1 MMGVIRLSDENF
13 ILYAMKMYENPQC
26 KNIDEFYE
34 DLDRIKY
41 VKRLLFKYINRGV
54 LRERLI
60 LNHIIV
66 LTNLFGAPAA
76 SKMLFFKLDED
87 MFSALKTFLLYLNY
101 LPEELEEVQIKLI
114 ETDVYI
120 TRVLREV

>member
-1 MMGVIRLSDENF
+1 M
-13 ILYAMKMYENPQC
+13 YAMKMYENPQC
-26 KNIDEFYE
+26 KTINEFYE

-41 VKRLLFKYINRGV
+41 VKRLLYKYINRGI

-60 LNHIIV
+60 INHIIV
-66 LTNLFGAPAA
+66 LSNLFGALPAT
-76 SKMLFFKLDED
+76 KMLFFKLDEN

-101 LPEELEEVQIKLI
+101 LPEEIEEAPIKLI

-120 TRVLREV
+120 TKVLREV

>member
-1 MMGVIRLSDENF
+1 MGFDSLNEENF
-13 ILYAMKMYENPQC
+13 IMYAMKMYENPQC
-26 KNIDEFYE
+26 KTIDEFYE

-41 VKRLLFKYINRGV
+41 VKRLLYKYINRGV

-60 LNHIIV
+60 MNHIII
-66 LTNLFGAPAA
+66 LTNLFGALAT
-76 SKMLFFKLDED
+76 SKMLFFKLDEN

-101 LPEELEEVQIKLI
+101 LPEEIEEVPIKII

-120 TRVLREV
+120 TKVLREV

>member
-1 MMGVIRLSDENF
+1 MGVIRLSDENF

-34 DLDRIKY
+34 DLGRIKY

-66 LTNLFGAPAA
+66 LTNLFGAPAT

>member
-1 MMGVIRLSDENF
+1 MSFDRLSEENF
-13 ILYAMKMYENPQC
+13 IMYAMKMYENPQC
-26 KNIDEFYE
+26 KTINEFYE

-41 VKRLLFKYINRGV
+41 VKRLLYKYINRGI

-60 LNHIIV
+60 INHIIV
-66 LTNLFGAPAA
+66 LSNLFGALPAT
-76 SKMLFFKLDED
+76 KMLFFKLDEN

-101 LPEELEEVQIKLI
+101 LPEEIEEAPIKLI

-120 TRVLREV
+120 TKVLREV

>member
-1 MMGVIRLSDENF
+1 MF
-13 ILYAMKMYENPQC
+13 AMKMYDNPQC

-41 VKRLLFKYINRGV
+41 VKRLLHKYINRGV

-66 LTNLFGAPAA
+66 LTNLFTPLG
-76 SKMLFFKLDED
+76 STKMLFYKLDEE
-87 MFSALKTFLLYLNY
+87 MHPPLKTFLLYLNY
-101 LPEELEEVQIKLI
+101 LPDEIEEVPLSMI
-114 ETDVYI
+114 ESDLYI
-120 TRVLREV
+120 TKRLREI

>member
-1 MMGVIRLSDENF
+1 MSFSCLNEENF
-13 ILYAMKMYENPQC
+13 VMFAMKMYDNPQC

-41 VKRLLFKYINRGV
+41 VKRLLHKYINRGV

-66 LTNLFGAPAA
+66 LTNLFTPLG
-76 SKMLFFKLDED
+76 STKMLFYKLDEE
-87 MFSALKTFLLYLNY
+87 MHPPLKTFLLYLNY
-101 LPEELEEVQIKLI
+101 LPDEIEEVPLSMI
-114 ETDVYI
+114 ESDLYI
-120 TRVLREV
+120 TKRLREI

>member
-1 MMGVIRLSDENF
+1 MSFNRLTEENF
-13 ILYAMKMYENPQC
+13 IMYAMKMYNNVQC

-41 VKRLLFKYINRGV
+41 VKRLLHKYINRGV

-66 LTNLFGAPAA
+66 LTNLFTPLG
-76 SKMLFFKLDED
+76 STKMLFFRLDKE
-87 MFSALKTFLLYLNY
+87 MHPALKTFLLYLNY
-101 LPEELEEVQIKLI
+101 LPDEIEEVPLSMI
-114 ETDVYI
+114 ETDLYV
-120 TRVLREV
+120 TKKLREI

>member
-1 MMGVIRLSDENF
+1 MSFNRLTEENF
-13 ILYAMKMYENPQC
+13 IMYAMKMYENPQC
-26 KNIDEFYE
+26 KTIAEFYE

-41 VKRLLFKYINRGV
+41 VKRLLYKYINRGV

-60 LNHIIV
+60 LNHIII
-66 LTNLFGAPAA
+66 LTNLFGALAA
-76 SKMLFFKLDED
+76 SKMLFFKLDEN

-101 LPEELEEVQIKLI
+101 LPEEIEEVPIKII

-120 TRVLREV
+120 TKVLREV

>member
-1 MMGVIRLSDENF
+1 
-13 ILYAMKMYENPQC
+13 MKMYENPQC

-66 LTNLFGAPAA
+66 LTNLFGAPAT

>member
-1 MMGVIRLSDENF
+1 MGFNRLSEENF
-13 ILYAMKMYENPQC
+13 IMYAMKMYENPQC
-26 KNIDEFYE
+26 RTIDEFYE

-41 VKRLLFKYINRGV
+41 VKRLLYKYINRGV

-66 LTNLFGAPAA
+66 LTNLFGALAT
-76 SKMLFFKLDED
+76 SKMLFFKLDEN
-87 MFSALKTFLLYLNY
+87 MFPALKTFLLYLNY
-101 LPEELEEVQIKLI
+101 LPEEIEEVPIKLI

-120 TRVLREV
+120 TKALREV

>member
-1 MMGVIRLSDENF
+1 MSFSCLNEENF
-13 ILYAMKMYENPQC
+13 VMFAMKMYDNPQC

-41 VKRLLFKYINRGV
+41 VKRLLHKYINRGV

-66 LTNLFGAPAA
+66 LTNLFTPLG
-76 SKMLFFKLDED
+76 STKMLFYKLDEE
-87 MFSALKTFLLYLNY
+87 MHPSLKTFLLYLNY
-101 LPEELEEVQIKLI
+101 LPDEIEEVPLSMI
-114 ETDVYI
+114 ESDLYI
-120 TRVLREV
+120 TKRLREI

>member
-1 MMGVIRLSDENF
+1 MSFNRLTEENF
-13 ILYAMKMYENPQC
+13 IMYAMKMYNNVQC

-41 VKRLLFKYINRGV
+41 VKRLLHKYINRGV

-66 LTNLFGAPAA
+66 LTNLFTPLG
-76 SKMLFFKLDED
+76 STKMLFFRLDKE
-87 MFSALKTFLLYLNY
+87 MHPALKTFLLYLGI
-101 LPEELEEVQIKLI
+101 LHIKS
-114 ETDVYI
+114 
-120 TRVLREV
+120 